1 RNTWLN
7 SYGAEWRND
16 FSLGNTVAWIS
27 SFYQPLSERQY
38 FFVEPRIL
46 YSNTPFDVYIDNQK
60 VAELRNQVYGGGID
74 FGANFV
80 EYGDARLGYYYG
92 RRKFTL
98 ESGPLFVPPDEGI
111 KVGLLR
117 AAFRIDQL
125 DSISFTRSGYFLSGS
140 MEVSDSALGASENYD
155 KYELQGRTAMS
166 FGRHSLQFVVRGG
179 GSVGDN
185 EIPDYANFQLGG
197 FLNMSG
203 YAQTQ
208 LLGPRFIYGRI
219 GYQARLLQVPLLEGI
234 YTGLAFEAARMPQLV
249 SANPKSS
256 YMSATVYG
264 AVDTPLGVLYL
275 GYGYADA
282 DNSSIYLYL
291 GKPF

>member
-1 RNTWLN
+1 MN

-16 FSLGNTVAWIS
+16 ISLGNTVAWVS

-46 YSNTPFDVYIDNQK
+46 YSNTPFDVYVDNQK
-60 VAELRNQVYGGGID
+60 VAELRDQVYGAGID

-80 EYGDARLGYYYG
+80 EYGDARIGYYYG

-117 AAFRIDQL
+117 AGLPHRSARQRELHPLRLLPVGL
-125 DSISFTRSGYFLSGS
+125 DGG
-140 MEVSDSALGASENYD
+140 LGLRARRQR
-155 KYELQGRTAMS
+155 ELRQVRAAGTNRLS
-166 FGRHSLQFVVRGG
+166 FGRHSLQFVCARWRLDRRQRDTRLCEFPARWLPQHVRLCAG
-179 GSVGDN
+179 
-185 EIPDYANFQLGG
+185 A
-197 FLNMSG
+197 
-203 YAQTQ
+203 
-208 LLGPRFIYGRI
+208 
-219 GYQARLLQVPLLEGI
+219 
-234 YTGLAFEAARMPQLV
+234 AARAALHLRSR
-249 SANPKSS
+249 SATRRGCARFRCSKAFTPGWRSRRRGCRSSSQQNPKSS
-256 YMSATVYG
+256 YMTGTVYG

-275 GYGYADA
+275 GYGYSDP